1 MFRVPNNIVATH
13 IITFIIIRCFVT
25 GGRDK
30 FVKIW
35 DMNCFCLG
43 VINALPKLS
52 KFVGEL
58 PPWKFK
64 VNEEKILEDEIAE
77 VVGIFEDVGVEPIE
91 VGSKM
96 DKEVDKIQV
105 REKTLSRFNWILR
118 KIRIRLHKTFKKLVY
133 ILANVQ
139 IPIDGLRKK

>member
-1 MFRVPNNIVATH
+1 MIRNEFKAH
-13 IITFIIIRCFVT
+13 SEGITCLTVIKEPLCFVT

-35 DMNCFCLG
+35 DMNCLCLG

-105 REKTLSRFNWILR
+105 REKMENTEQPKKEIVQFIKR
-118 KIRIRLHKTFKKLVY
+118 KFKKLE
-133 ILANVQ
+133 
-139 IPIDGLRKK
+139 KT

>member
-1 MFRVPNNIVATH
+1 MHYCYKR
-13 IITFIIIRCFVT
+13 TFCFVT
-25 GGRDK
+25 AGRDK

-35 DMNCFCLG
+35 DINCLCLG

-52 KFVGEL
+52 RIEGEL

-105 REKTLSRFNWILR
+105 REKNENVEQPKKEIVQYI
-118 KIRIRLHKTFKKLVY
+118 KKKFKKLEKVEKKKR
-133 ILANVQ
+133 IFFK
-139 IPIDGLRKK
+139 RK

>member
-1 MFRVPNNIVATH
+1 MIRNEFKAH
-13 IITFIIIRCFVT
+13 SEGITYLTVIKEPLCFVT
-25 GGRDK
+25 TSRDK

-35 DMNCFCLG
+35 DINCNCLG

-52 KFVGEL
+52 KLDGEL

-105 REKTLSRFNWILR
+105 REKMENVEQP
-118 KIRIRLHKTFKKLVY
+118 KK
-133 ILANVQ
+133 
-139 IPIDGLRKK
+139 